1 MQYIMTTRGEYRI
14 VMVRY
19 RDHTLFKR
27 KEVESIRP
35 VVRQCIGWLVYETED
50 YMVVVSDVRWENGI
64 VPDRS
69 SSGLV
74 LMKSEV
80 VEVVELDG

>member
-1 MQYIMTTRGEYRI
+1 M
-14 VMVRY
+14 
-19 RDHTLFKR
+19 H
-27 KEVESIRP
+27 
-35 VVRQCIGWLVYETED
+35 ETED
-50 YMVVVSDVRWENGI
+50 YMVIVSDVRWENGI

>member
-1 MQYIMTTRGEYRI
+1 MTARGEYRI

-27 KEVESIRP
+27 VEVESIRP

-64 VPDRS
+64 VLDRS
-69 SSGLV
+69 STGLV
-74 LMKSEV
+74 LVKSGV
-80 VEVVELDG
+80 VEVVELEPPGRE